1 MTDFSVNELQ
11 HIITMSNMWDCPEC
25 AGIRMKAEK
34 MIAELDKIPEIEHRI
49 LGGVPVTIEHIRG

>member
-1 MTDFSVNELQ
+1 
-11 HIITMSNMWDCPEC
+11 MSNMWDCPEC